1 MKSVKISSYP
11 TLENCLFGAVKLTK
25 PVYVDRYEHSGHCIG
40 FDTKNS
46 HSIGNEVGRNVMIF
60 GVDMS
65 SYPQIDNKNKDI

>member
-1 MKSVKISSYP
+1 M
-11 TLENCLFGAVKLTK
+11 
-25 PVYVDRYEHSGHCIG
+25 DRYEHSGHCIG

-46 HSIGNEVGRNVMIF
+46 HSIGNEIGRNVMIS